1 MAERGARSGVR
12 GGRRS
17 RAWQGQLSAPGRG
30 EGAGQGHLPAPS
42 RGERIGMMKCL
53 IRYPQLNGGG
63 IFTPWFISWLL
74 VYLLLL
80 RGVRICKRIRPSKGK
95 LKQLRECALTSD
107 LLSIFLLPYLCL
119 MDPYTTPMRAAIFG
133 NKIFSGRHLVY
144 HNSREINLIHPI

>member
-63 IFTPWFISWLL
+63 DIYTMVHFLAPGLFAFT
-74 VYLLLL
+74 
-80 RGVRICKRIRPSKGK
+80 
-95 LKQLRECALTSD
+95 
-107 LLSIFLLPYLCL
+107 
-119 MDPYTTPMRAAIFG
+119 
-133 NKIFSGRHLVY
+133 
-144 HNSREINLIHPI
+144 